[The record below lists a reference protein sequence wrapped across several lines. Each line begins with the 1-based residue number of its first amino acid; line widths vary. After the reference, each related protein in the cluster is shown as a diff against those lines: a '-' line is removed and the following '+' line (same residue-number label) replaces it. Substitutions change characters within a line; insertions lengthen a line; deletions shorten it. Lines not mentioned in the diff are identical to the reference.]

1 MKDYVLLFRVG
12 SRFLQASPEE
22 LQQILLCSKQWI
34 GEIAQN
40 GQLNGVVRLQRNGA
54 VMRGKQQLL
63 SEGPL
68 TEDEKMVNGIV
79 IVKAKNLEAAIA
91 IAKGNP
97 IFEYDGVMEIR
108 EALPTPNN

>member
-12 SRFLQASPEE
+12 QRFLQASPEE
-22 LQQILLCSKQWI
+22 LQQILLRSKEWI
-34 GEIAQN
+34 GEIAQS
-40 GQLNGVVRLQRNGA
+40 GKLNGVVRLQRNGA
-54 VMRGKQQLL
+54 VMRGKQQQL

-79 IVKAKNLEAAIA
+79 IVRAGSLEEAIE

-97 IFEYDGVMEIR
+97 IFEYEGVMEIR
-108 EALPTPNN
+108 EAAPNN

>member
-12 SRFLQASPEE
+12 PRFLQASPEE
-22 LQQILLCSKQWI
+22 LQQILLRSKEWI
-34 GEIAQN
+34 GEITQN

-68 TEDEKMVNGIV
+68 TEDEKMVNGIITV
-79 IVKAKNLEAAIA
+79 RTESLEEAIA
-91 IAKGNP
+91 IAKNNP
-97 IFEYDGVMEIR
+97 IFEYEGVMEIR
-108 EALPTPNN
+108 EVAPNN